1 MIPLD
6 KYKLGYDV
14 KLNELDFKLLMYML
28 KERWKFLI
36 VFILLL
42 LFAFMVGYFVGYS
55 NAVVELNNYV
65 IENEIGVCLNWT
77 I

>member
-1 MIPLD
+1 MTPLD